1 MASRSRS
8 TKPGPVMVAGEVDAV
23 AADTE
28 VAVEVVDTE
37 VAVEAMVAA
46 DTEVAVEVVDTEAV
60 DMAAA
65 VMEAVEEDMV
75 GAVHT
80 VEADMAAAVEVVDTE
95 VADIEILY
103 HVLLLFELVRLSHL
117 YPIWSLLKT
126 ENLTCQPE
134 AHDLTL
140 SMMCGF

>member
-1 MASRSRS
+1 MEEE
-8 TKPGPVMVAGEVDAV
+8 EVDM

-28 VAVEVVDTE
+28 VDVV
-37 VAVEAMVAA
+37 
-46 DTEVAVEVVDTEAV
+46 VVDTEAV
-60 DMAAA
+60 DIAAA
-65 VMEAVEEDMV
+65 VMEAVEED
-75 GAVHT
+75 T
-80 VEADMAAAVEVVDTE
+80 VAAVEVVDTE